1 VPNLRTSLQDQDRGH
16 LAIVAELWGLSASAA
31 LAAETLSQAMLKSGA
46 LEEMAESL
54 SDQATEAL
62 QSLQLQD
69 GRMPLAEMNRRFG
82 PLREMGAGK
91 RDREKPWRRPA
102 SGLEELWYRGLVGR
116 AFSDTPK
123 GLEEFVFIPQDL
135 LARLPPSAPAAGFSL
150 EPPERSPQWTQQAG
164 SAAVDDATT
173 LLAAFRLAP
182 ASGGR
187 LAPERRDRLARHLFH
202 PDSLDLLLSVLR
214 ETGLMDPATLEP
226 DPARTRK
233 FLEAPRGAGLC
244 QLLQGWADARAWN
257 DLAQIE
263 GLQAPKGR
271 WPNEPLATRQV
282 GLAPVLRLPP
292 GRWWSLAGFLESLRR
307 HQPGFLRPGGD
318 FDSWF
323 LQDAQSGDFLPGL
336 EAWDRV
342 EGALLTYLLTGPL
355 HWLGAVD
362 LGGEG
367 RPGRHSA
374 FRLTPAA
381 QSLIEPQTAP
391 EIPEPRRRARLAADG
406 RITVPRAA
414 ARSLRYQVSRFSR
427 WIQLDRRQ
435 ENFVYQ
441 ITPASLRGGREA
453 GLLPRHMLAVLQD
466 VTGTGVPKSLEKAI
480 RRWGERGQEAALSRL
495 LVLRVSSAKVLEE
508 LQSHPSTGRFLGEGL
523 GPDQV
528 VVQESEWLALCSAAL
543 RRGIL
548 IDWPPEESEG
558 LG

>member
-1 VPNLRTSLQDQDRGH
+1 MPNLRTSLQDLDRGH
-16 LAIVAELWGLSASAA
+16 LAIVAELWGLSASAG
-31 LAAETLSQAMLKSGA
+31 LAAESLSQAMLKSGA

-54 SDQATEAL
+54 SDRAIGAL

-69 GRMPLAEMNRRFG
+69 GRRPLAEMNRRFG

-91 RDREKPWRRPA
+91 RDREKPWRHPA

-135 LARLPPSAPAAGFSL
+135 LARLPTPAPAADFSL
-150 EPPERSPQWTQQAG
+150 EPLERAPEWTRQTG

-182 ASGGR
+182 AGAGR
-187 LAPERRDRLARHLFH
+187 LAPERRDRLARHLLH
-202 PDSLDLLLSVLR
+202 PDSLELLLSVLR
-214 ETGLMDPATLEP
+214 ETGLMHPATLEP
-226 DPARTRK
+226 DPARTRR
-233 FLEAPRGAGLC
+233 FLEAPRGAGLS
-244 QLLQGWADARAWN
+244 QLLQGWAGAHGWN
-257 DLAQIE
+257 DLAQLQ

-318 FDSWF
+318 FNSWY

-342 EGALLTYLLTGPL
+342 DGALLTYLLTGPL

-367 RPGRHSA
+367 RPGRISA

-381 QSLIEPQTAP
+381 QALIEPQTTP
-391 EIPEPRRRARLAADG
+391 EIPEPRRRARLTVDG
-406 RITVPRAA
+406 RLTVPRAA
-414 ARSLRYQVSRFSR
+414 ARSLRYQISRFSR

-441 ITPASLRGGREA
+441 ITAASLRGGREA

-495 LVLRVSSAKVLEE
+495 LVLRVSSAGVLAE
-508 LQSHPSTGRFLGEGL
+508 LQSHPSTGRFLGEAL

-528 VVQESEWLALCSAAL
+528 VVQESEWPALCGAAL

>member
-1 VPNLRTSLQDQDRGH
+1 VPTLRTSLQDLDRGH
-16 LAIVAELWGLSASAA
+16 LAIVAELWGLAASAEP
-31 LAAETLSQAMLKSGA
+31 AAVSLSQAMLQSGA

-54 SDQATEAL
+54 SARAIGAL
-62 QSLQLQD
+62 QSLQRQD

-91 RDREKPWRRPA
+91 RDREKPWRHPA
-102 SGLEELWYRGLVGR
+102 SGLEELWYRGLIGR

-135 LARLPPSAPAAGFSL
+135 LARLPIPPPAADFSL
-150 EPPERSPQWTQQAG
+150 EPPERLPEWTRQTG

-173 LLAAFRLAP
+173 LLAAYRLAP
-182 ASGGR
+182 ASAGR
-187 LAPERRDRLARHLFH
+187 LAPERRDWLARHLLH
-202 PDSLDLLLSVLR
+202 SDSLDLLLSVLR

-226 DPARTRK
+226 DPARTRR
-233 FLEAPRGAGLC
+233 FLEAPRGAGLS
-244 QLLQGWADARAWN
+244 QLLQGWAGARGWN
-257 DLAQIE
+257 DLAQLE

-318 FDSWF
+318 FDSWY

-342 EGALLTYLLTGPL
+342 DGALLTYLLTGPL

-367 RPGRHSA
+367 RPGRISA

-381 QSLIEPQTAP
+381 QVLIKPRSVPEIREPQ
-391 EIPEPRRRARLAADG
+391 RRARLTADG
-406 RITVPRAA
+406 RLTVPRAA
-414 ARSLRYQVSRFSR
+414 ARSLRYQISRFSR
-427 WIQLDRRQ
+427 WIELDRRQ
-435 ENFVYQ
+435 EDFVYQ
-441 ITPASLRGGREA
+441 ITAASLRGGREA

-480 RRWGERGQEAALSRL
+480 RRWGERGQEAALSRR
-495 LVLRVSSAKVLEE
+495 LVLRVTDARVLAE
-508 LQSHPSTGRFLGEGL
+508 LQSHPSTGRFLSEAL

-528 VVQESEWLALCSAAL
+528 VVQESEWPALCSAAL

-548 IDWPPEESEG
+548 IDWPPEEAEAAG
-558 LG
+558 

>member
-1 VPNLRTSLQDQDRGH
+1 LRTSLQDLDRGH
-16 LAIVAELWGLSASAA
+16 LAIVAELWGFAASAE
-31 LAAETLSQAMLKSGA
+31 LAAESLSQAMLKSGA

-54 SDQATEAL
+54 SDRAIGAL
-62 QSLQLQD
+62 QSLQRQD

-91 RDREKPWRRPA
+91 RDREKPWRHPA

-123 GLEEFVFIPQDL
+123 GLEEFVLIPQDL
-135 LARLPPSAPAAGFSL
+135 LARLPIPPPAADFL
-150 EPPERSPQWTQQAG
+150 MEPPERLPEWTRQTG

-182 ASGGR
+182 ASAGR
-187 LAPERRDRLARHLFH
+187 LAPERRDWLGRHLLH

-214 ETGLMDPATLEP
+214 ETGLMDPAALEP
-226 DPARTRK
+226 DPARTRR
-233 FLEAPRGAGLC
+233 FLEAPRGAGLS
-244 QLLQGWADARAWN
+244 QLLQGWAGARGWN
-257 DLAQIE
+257 DLAQLE

-318 FDSWF
+318 FNSWY

-342 EGALLTYLLTGPL
+342 DGALLTYLLTGPL

-367 RPGRHSA
+367 RPGRISA

-381 QSLIEPQTAP
+381 QALIKPRSVP
-391 EIPEPRRRARLAADG
+391 EIREPRRRARLTADG
-406 RITVPRAA
+406 RLTVPRAA
-414 ARSLRYQVSRFSR
+414 ARSLRYQISRFSR

-435 ENFVYQ
+435 GNFVYQ
-441 ITPASLRGGREA
+441 ITAASLRVGREA

-480 RRWGERGQEAALSRL
+480 RRWGERGQEAALSRR
-495 LVLRVSSAKVLEE
+495 LVLRVTDARVLAE
-508 LQSHPSTGRFLGEGL
+508 LQSHPSTGRFLGEAL
-523 GPDQV
+523 GQDQV
-528 VVQESEWLALCSAAL
+528 VVQESEWPALCSAAL

-548 IDWPPEESEG
+548 IDWPPEEAEAAG
-558 LG
+558 

>member
-1 VPNLRTSLQDQDRGH
+1 VLGRIQQREIALEPIRASINQDQCSGCRICNNLCPFNAILFHEDRMVSEVNPALCQGCGTCVAACPAG
-16 LAIVAELWGLSASAA
+16 AI
-31 LAAETLSQAMLKSGA
+31 
-46 LEEMAESL
+46 
-54 SDQATEAL
+54 
-62 QSLQLQD
+62 
-69 GRMPLAEMNRRFG
+69 
-82 PLREMGAGK
+82 AG
-91 RDREKPWRRPA
+91 
-102 SGLEELWYRGLVGR
+102 
-116 AFSDTPK
+116 T
-123 GLEEFVFIPQDL
+123 
-135 LARLPPSAPAAGFSL
+135 GFSN
-150 EPPERSPQWTQQAG
+150 EQI
-164 SAAVDDATT
+164 
-173 LLAAFRLAP
+173 
-182 ASGGR
+182 
-187 LAPERRDRLARHLFH
+187 
-202 PDSLDLLLSVLR
+202 
-214 ETGLMDPATLEP
+214 
-226 DPARTRK
+226 
-233 FLEAPRGAGLC
+233 
-244 QLLQGWADARAWN
+244 
-257 DLAQIE
+257 LAQIE

-558 LG
+558 SG